1 MFQEILKNKV
11 IWIVWF
17 NAFVEMVA
25 VTLVLTYAP
34 LYFHVILGYD
44 IGLTGTL
51 VSLSAVIH
59 LPIKFVGGIV
69 SDRLTSVSEKHR
81 MWFFNTVSVGIAG
94 VCCALI
100 GIFPANWPEAG
111 VAMFTL
117 VTTCMGLNTGGFYK
131 CGTLSARQYAHVVL
145 TVIQFMKCVALF
157 VAPATVAMFVSDESQ
172 YDQWRYVFWLHG
184 IFLIIANFMFFP
196 IATDKPASFT
206 TITRA
211 SKNDEA
217 AHKLRD
223 GNPED
228 VELNDAAA

>member
-1 MFQEILKNKV
+1 MMHNWKDGQS
-11 IWIVWF
+11 
-17 NAFVEMVA
+17 
-25 VTLVLTYAP
+25 
-34 LYFHVILGYD
+34 H
-44 IGLTGTL
+44 
-51 VSLSAVIH
+51 IH
-59 LPIKFVGGIV
+59 G
-69 SDRLTSVSEKHR
+69 
-81 MWFFNTVSVGIAG
+81 
-94 VCCALI
+94 
-100 GIFPANWPEAG
+100 
-111 VAMFTL
+111 
-117 VTTCMGLNTGGFYK
+117 
-131 CGTLSARQYAHVVL
+131 QYAHVVL